1 MKVKE
6 VFKYSFGTIRLRKLR
21 SGLTTLGIVIGIAAI
36 VALMSYTQGFEVAI
50 TNQFTEGLSTN
61 TVTVTTQTGLSRFA
75 RSAPTSSNLTLYA
88 NDTNLIETLS
98 YVQTASPVM
107 SRQATLNTN
116 NTRVT
121 VSLSGI
127 DFQSYQEIYS
137 STFVA
142 ANGSIPTTPSAYDAV
157 IGASVANPWDNGTL
171 FAKVGDQLNITTTT
185 FEGLNRTETN
195 MSITVV
201 GVLKEV
207 GISFGGPS
215 DTGIY
220 IPISTASDFFNT
232 SEVNSIIVQLTDD
245 SSATISEATTGI
257 AALFNDEVTV
267 TSPTAALDQVSNM
280 LGTVQLLLG
289 GIAAISLLVAGV
301 GIMNIMFVSVIE
313 RTREIGILKSLGAK
327 GGTILAIFLAEAAM
341 IGLLGGV
348 FGIIAGYIVG
358 FLLSGIFR
366 GFAVGLG
373 GASRFG
379 QSRLGTLSTTI
390 TPVITPQLALM
401 ALAFGIIVSVVFAL
415 YPARRASKLQPV
427 DALRM
432 E

>member
-1 MKVKE
+1 MKARD
-6 VFKYSFGTIRLRKLR
+6 VFKYSLGSIRLRKLR

-50 TNQFTEGLSTN
+50 TNQFTEGFATN
-61 TVTVTTQTGLSRFA
+61 TVTVSTGTGLARFGGA
-75 RSAPTSSNLTLYA
+75 SPSNFSLYA

-98 YVQTASPVM
+98 YVQTASPIM
-107 SRQATLNTN
+107 SRQATLSTN

-127 DFQSYQEIYS
+127 EFQSYQEIYS
-137 STFVA
+137 STFVVG
-142 ANGSIPTTPSAYDAV
+142 NGSIPSTPSAYDAI

-171 FAKVGDQLNITTTT
+171 FAKVGDEITVTAAIVQ
-185 FEGLNRTETN
+185 GLNRTEKN
-195 MSITVV
+195 MTITVV
-201 GVLKEV
+201 GVLNEV
-207 GISFGGPS
+207 GASFFGPS

-220 IPISTASDFFNT
+220 IPIDTAIDFFNT

-245 SSATISEATTGI
+245 SSATIDEATTGI
-257 AALFNDEVTV
+257 AALFNNEVTV
-267 TSPTAALDQVSNM
+267 TSPTAVLNQVSNV
-280 LGTVQLLLG
+280 LGTVELLLG

-313 RTREIGILKSLGAK
+313 RTREIGILKALGAK
-327 GGTILAIFLAEAAM
+327 GGTVLAIFLAEAAM

-348 FGIIAGYIVG
+348 FGIIAGYIIG
-358 FLLSGIFR
+358 FVLSGVFR
-366 GFAVGLG
+366 GFASGLG
-373 GASRFG
+373 SASRFG
-379 QSRLGTLSTTI
+379 QSRVGTLTTTI
-390 TPVITPQLALM
+390 TPVITPQLAFM

-427 DALRM
+427 DALRT

>member
-1 MKVKE
+1 MKVKD

-61 TVTVTTQTGLSRFA
+61 TVTVSTRSGLSRFQRA
-75 RSAPTSSNLTLYA
+75 APSNFTLYA

-107 SRQATLNTN
+107 SRQASLNTN
-116 NTRVT
+116 NGSVM

-127 DFQSYQEIYS
+127 DFQSYEEIYS
-137 STFVA
+137 SIFVA

-185 FEGLNRTETN
+185 FQGFNRTETN
-195 MSITVV
+195 MTITVV
-201 GVLKEV
+201 GVLKEA
-207 GISFGGPS
+207 GITFGGPS

-220 IPISTASDFFNT
+220 IPITTASDFFNT
-232 SEVNSIIVQLTDD
+232 SVVSSIIVQLTDD
-245 SSATISEATTGI
+245 SSATVDEATTGI

-267 TSPTAALDQVSNM
+267 TSPTAMIDQVSNM
-280 LGTVQLLLG
+280 LGTVELLLG

-327 GGTILAIFLAEAAM
+327 GGTVLAIFLAEAAM

-366 GFAVGLG
+366 GFAIGLG

-379 QSRLGTLSTTI
+379 QSRVGSLTTTI
-390 TPVITPQLALM
+390 TPVVTPQLALM